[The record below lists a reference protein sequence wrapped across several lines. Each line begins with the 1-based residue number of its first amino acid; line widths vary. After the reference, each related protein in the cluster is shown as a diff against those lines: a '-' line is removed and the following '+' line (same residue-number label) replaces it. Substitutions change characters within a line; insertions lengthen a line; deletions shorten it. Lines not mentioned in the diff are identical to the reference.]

1 MSAPLYLNSR
11 QAATRE
17 PSAWENELADALEAA
32 FAEGCHELDAL
43 VARLNA
49 TRVRPRDGAPWS
61 PERFVAIARELGT

>member
-1 MSAPLYLNSR
+1 L
-11 QAATRE
+11 
-17 PSAWENELADALEAA
+17 
-32 FAEGCHELDAL
+32 HELDAL